1 MWTSQSMTVLESL
14 TVSAMGLTVVI
25 SVLALLAVMIT
36 AFSKAFALMGGKRPA
51 PAAPTPPQGPSEEE
65 TGAVIL
71 SVICEE
77 LRADPR
83 DILIRT
89 IRRL

>member
-1 MWTSQSMTVLESL
+1 MWTSQTMTLMEAL

-36 AFSKAFALMGGKRPA
+36 AFSKAFALVSGRRAA
-51 PAAPTPPQGPSEEE
+51 PAAPPPPQGPREEE
-65 TGAVIL
+65 IGAVIL

-77 LRADPR
+77 MRADPQ
-83 DILIRT
+83 DIRIRT
-89 IRRL
+89 IRTL